1 MVSTSSHLYRIT
13 ADRQAREYTGKASV
27 WTVLRKYTERVFTS
41 PTTPYATDTISGN
54 SRNRTV
60 QEDLDRHR

>member
-1 MVSTSSHLYRIT
+1 MVATASHLYRIN
-13 ADRQAREYTGKASV
+13 ADRQAQEYTGKPSV

-41 PTTPYATDTISGN
+41 PTKPNTTDTISGN

-60 QEDLDRHR
+60 REDLDRHR